1 MGFSSVPLGREI
13 CAHGPEP
20 VYQPGLSSGEL
31 EGLLNEDAAEKA
43 IGWMG
48 KPRQAPWAG
57 DKVFESSYVVSE
69 QPQEGVWEA

>member
-1 MGFSSVPLGREI
+1 MYVG
-13 CAHGPEP
+13 
-20 VYQPGLSSGEL
+20 SGEL

-48 KPRQAPWAG
+48 KPRHAPWAG

>member
-1 MGFSSVPLGREI
+1 MYVG
-13 CAHGPEP
+13 
-20 VYQPGLSSGEL
+20 SGEL

-69 QPQEGVWEA
+69 QPQEGVWKA